1 MTMLPGS
8 LSSHVLR
15 LACVAL
21 TAIGMSSCKSPN
33 GGGAYASSD
42 GGGYNPYPNGGGG
55 AVTNSSSLTPANTQ
69 PRYAEAPPPPP
80 PGFDRPSEKF
90 EPEPTIRHS
99 SSSTGTSKKKS
110 KTKSTSTASS
120 GKKKSGTSSSG
131 GYVASGGSVHTVIT
145 GDTLY
150 AIAVHNHT
158 TVPKLRALN
167 HMKSNVISPG
177 QKIKVQ

>member
-55 AVTNSSSLTPANTQ
+55 AVTNSNSLTPANTQ

-80 PGFDRPSEKF
+80 GFDRPSEKF
-90 EPEPTIRHS
+90 EPEPAPHHS
-99 SSSTGTSKKKS
+99 STDTSKKKS

-120 GKKKSGTSSSG
+120 GKKKSGTG
-131 GYVASGGSVHTVIT
+131 GYVASGGTVHTVIA

-158 TVPKLRALN
+158 TVAKLRALN